1 MMFTVSIKSN
11 PDWVWLLSETLSLTG
26 RDVMVKNVQ
35 FECQNPHIAVGV
47 IIDVSLWPALVGFL
61 WRWNALYKFKCF
73 NDNEI
78 TSIWSSLFVSLSS
91 SWTYDVNALDSLL
104 FLCLVFGV
112 RLTGSGVLF
121 LFGVVSFKAKGSGVF
136 SKLESVVGKLEGVV
150 GKLEGVVKACWKR
163 SLGF

>member
-1 MMFTVSIKSN
+1 M
-11 PDWVWLLSETLSLTG
+11 
-26 RDVMVKNVQ
+26 
-35 FECQNPHIAVGV
+35 
-47 IIDVSLWPALVGFL
+47 
-61 WRWNALYKFKCF
+61 
-73 NDNEI
+73 
-78 TSIWSSLFVSLSS
+78 SLSS

-150 GKLEGVVKACWKR
+150 GKLEGVVKAC
-163 SLGF
+163 